1 MLKLQQRILREIG
14 ANLLLVDLLVFG
26 SELDET
32 LGRNRGVFLHAV
44 LGLDRAERM
53 FELVVVD
60 IHHHA
65 AEHVDE
71 AAIRVVGEARIARA
85 LRETFDSLVGE
96 AEVENGVH
104 HARHRNGGA

>member
-1 MLKLQQRILREIG
+1 MLKLQQRILREIR
-14 ANLLLVDLLVFG
+14 ANLVFVNLLVIR
-26 SELDET
+26 DEFDQP
-32 LGRNRGVFLHAV
+32 LSWNLRVFLHAV
-44 LGLDRAERM
+44 LRLDRAERM
-53 FELVVVD
+53 LKLVVVD